1 MTMDVNK
8 VGKAIACLRKRAGY
22 TQKDLADR
30 IGISDK
36 AVSKWERGL
45 GLPEIGY
52 LRRLSILLDTDSDSL
67 LAGDVVHHD
76 GNWQGVIVTDKN
88 PYGIGIHT
96 MVYDKPIVYF
106 LLSYFLLVGIRT
118 VLIVCN
124 EQEKRYMDQTMGDG
138 GCYGIRLV
146 SFAGPLCD
154 AVTLWNQEAKHTM
167 LIYGRCLLYGVDQ
180 TRFFQKAMIHK
191 ERFTVL
197 ALPKRSPGAPRI
209 KMDVN
214 KKIVSSNE
222 DEPLRTQYD
231 YSDIPILLFP
241 SQLLQ
246 DIARE
251 EDVPTFISKYTSKN
265 EMYVAMLDR
274 GFVEIEVDN
283 PDNVQEASVFLKIIQ
298 DKCGMNV
305 YCLEEVAWRR
315 GLITTEQLRRHGNRY
330 CGTEYGAYILS
341 LCDRISEQKR

>member
-1 MTMDVNK
+1 MDVNK
-8 VGKAIACLRKRAGY
+8 IGKAIACLRKRAGY

-36 AVSKWERGL
+36 AVSKWERGI

-76 GNWQGVIVTDKN
+76 GNWQGVIVTEEN

-106 LLSYFLLVGIRT
+106 LLSYFLLVGIRNI
-118 VLIVCN
+118 LIVCN
-124 EQEKRYMDQTMGDG
+124 EREKRYMDETMGDG
-138 GCYGIRLV
+138 SEYGIRLF
-146 SFAGPLCD
+146 SFTGKLCD
-154 AVTLWNQEAKHTM
+154 AVKKWDGEAMNTM
-167 LIYGRCLLYGVDQ
+167 LVYGRCLLYGVDQ
-180 TRFFQKAMIHK
+180 TRFFQKAMIDK

-197 ALPKRSPGAPRI
+197 ALPKRNCRSSHI
-209 KMDVN
+209 QMDVN

-241 SQLLQ
+241 SRLLH
-246 DIARE
+246 DVAKE
-251 EDVPTFISKYTSKN
+251 EDIPTFIYKYTSEN

-274 GFVEIEVDN
+274 GFVEIEVDSF
-283 PDNVQEASVFLKIIQ
+283 DHVQEASAFLKIVQ

-315 GLITTEQLRRHGNRY
+315 GLITTKQLRMHGNRY
-330 CGTEYGAYILS
+330 GTTEYGAYILS
-341 LCDRISEQKR
+341 LCDRVSGRER